1 MLDHL
6 RSEEMEIKAKKYD
19 KKKSCDIHMMRD
31 RTRFKQNSHVENQAV
46 MTRVIRVVNRIIE
59 VGTSLSSV
67 WVVSD
72 VIIVA
77 RLSPI
82 LVATA

>member
-1 MLDHL
+1 MIYTWWGI
-6 RSEEMEIKAKKYD
+6 E
-19 KKKSCDIHMMRD
+19 
-31 RTRFKQNSHVENQAV
+31 HVLENQAV